1 MERPPVSPSLSPTVA
16 VCCCGSDSCESLR
29 KTQTMLQDLE
39 NQMRIAGTLGK
50 VSSRDF
56 ASFFFFNFFYDVHVF
71 LCVLH
76 VSRQLVLYTPNNRE
90 LVLSARCLS
99 LLCGFLPRSVN
110 LVPLPQT
117 HTRILFSVALSCPF
131 NVQSYLDRKYWVVAS
146 HADTT
151 CIIVALSYN
160 ESVGC

>member
-1 MERPPVSPSLSPTVA
+1 MSVAVDSDDEDQTLESLTRSLTMERPPVSPSLSPTVA

-50 VSSRDF
+50 VSSRF
-56 ASFFFFNFFYDVHVF
+56 RKLLFFLIFSMMSTFFYVSCMF
-71 LCVLH
+71 LGSWYCTL
-76 VSRQLVLYTPNNRE
+76 PNNRE
-90 LVLSARCLS
+90 LALSARCLS

-117 HTRILFSVALSCPF
+117 HTRILPCPAHSMC
-131 NVQSYLDRKYWVVAS
+131 N
-146 HADTT
+146 H
-151 CIIVALSYN
+151 I
-160 ESVGC
+160 